1 MYFVVKI
8 NLGFLQQI
16 PNFRGLKDAL
26 RRPIWFVEIKV
37 VFQKL
42 WKFLGNLVLTSWA
55 LGPCL
60 KLFGN
65 GLLSK
70 LIVVRKE
77 KGFYPWVIRK
87 WSFLRKFE
95 LLDEV

>member
-42 WKFLGNLVLTSWA
+42 
-55 LGPCL
+55 
-60 KLFGN
+60 
-65 GLLSK
+65 
-70 LIVVRKE
+70 
-77 KGFYPWVIRK
+77 
-87 WSFLRKFE
+87 
-95 LLDEV
+95 